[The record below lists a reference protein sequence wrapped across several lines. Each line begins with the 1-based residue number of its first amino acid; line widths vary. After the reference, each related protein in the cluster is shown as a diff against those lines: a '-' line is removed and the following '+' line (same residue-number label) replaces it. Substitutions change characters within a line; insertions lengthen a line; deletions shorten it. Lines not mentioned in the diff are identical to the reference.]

1 MYFSRMAKAESLEEF
16 YRHKFNNIPANVQQ
30 DTEHFNAFRLEEVL
44 NCATV
49 PARYTRRDFY
59 KVTLIRGKNI
69 CHYAD
74 KSIEVEGSTL
84 MFFSSHVPYTWES
97 VSGDYTGYFCIFK
110 EAFFTAQMRSN
121 INELPMFQIGSKPSY
136 TLSKTQDKQV
146 SQIFKKMLD
155 EVDSDYSFKHDLLR
169 NYVTEL
175 IHFALKMKPSEK
187 LYQHPD
193 AKARI
198 TSVFMELLEQQFP
211 IESPAQRFSLRSAK
225 DFADKL
231 AVHVNSLNRSVKRTT
246 GKTTTDHIAERLTSE
261 AIALLKHTRWNI
273 SEISYSLGFEE
284 PAHFSHFLKKQTQ
297 QTPSSFRLL

>member
-16 YRHKFNNIPANVQQ
+16 YRHKFNQVPTGVLQ
-30 DTEHFNAFRLEEVL
+30 DAEHFNVFSLEEAL
-44 NCATV
+44 SCMTV
-49 PARYTRRDFY
+49 PAQYTRRDFY
-59 KVTLIRGKNI
+59 KVTLMRGKNI
-69 CHYAD
+69 CHYAN
-74 KSIEVEGSTL
+74 KSIEVEGSNL

-97 VSGDYTGYFCIFK
+97 VSGDYTGYFCVFK
-110 EAFFTAQMRSN
+110 EAFFTAQLRSN
-121 INELPMFQIGSKPSY
+121 IRDLPMFQIGSKPSY
-136 TLSKTQDKQV
+136 ALTQAQDKQV
-146 SQIFKKMLD
+146 SQIFQKMLD
-155 EVDSDYSFKHDLLR
+155 EVDSDYPFKHDLLR

-198 TSVFMELLEQQFP
+198 TAVFMELLEQQFP
-211 IESPAQRFSLRSAK
+211 IESPHQRFSLRSAR

-231 AVHVNSLNRSVKRTT
+231 AVHVNYLNRSVKGTT
-246 GKTTTDHIAERLTSE
+246 GKTTTDHIADRLTSE

-297 QTPSSFRLL
+297 QTPSSFRVH